1 MANFHDSMNT
11 FRRLFCL
18 AALLPAVSVARAQDP
33 QPPEGVRLA
42 LTYTPGTRP
51 AVLVLPVEGAEG
63 DSVRAI
69 LQRDLDFDDRVT
81 LISLDGTAA
90 RHLLPRAGGE
100 IDFDRFAPFG
110 ATAIVEPRLT
120 PTGLTMRVYDVS
132 ARKLGRAADFTLP
145 VDVYGPGWRMA
156 LHGVSDALGHWIFGV
171 RGAAQTRVLYT
182 GGDGQVWVIDSDGA
196 GARRLTSVELALSPA
211 WRPDGSG
218 FAFAGVTAGRWRLG
232 TSGLAVG
239 STRWL
244 GAIPSRGIT
253 ITPAF
258 TPDGRSIAFAHGDE
272 GGTNLWI
279 ASASDNGALRR
290 LTPARSGDN
299 TGPSFDPSGR
309 RVVFTSGRAGQPD
322 LYIMDADGT
331 NAQALTTSSLAR
343 RSDNG
348 SPDWSPDGL
357 RIVYQSQAGGAF
369 QIVSLA
375 LRDRSAKQHTSDGE
389 NEDPSWSPDSRHV
402 VFSST
407 RTGAR
412 QLWVVDT
419 ESGRLRQLTRAA
431 GARLPDW
438 SPMLTR

>member
-1 MANFHDSMNT
+1 MTAS
-11 FRRLFCL
+11 RLL
-18 AALLPAVSVARAQDP
+18 WVLTLVPAFTVARAQDP
-33 QPPEGVRLA
+33 PQPEGVRLA

-81 LISLDGTAA
+81 LISLDGAAA
-90 RHLLPRAGGE
+90 RALVPRAGAE
-100 IDFDRFAPFG
+100 LDFARLTPFG
-110 ATAIVEPRLT
+110 AAAIVEARLT
-120 PTGLTMRVYDVS
+120 PSGLNVRVHDV
-132 ARKLGRAADFTLP
+132 ATRKLARSADFTLP
-145 VDVYGPGWRMA
+145 VDIYGAGWRMA
-156 LHGVSDALGHWIFGV
+156 LHGVSDALGLWIFGT

-196 GARRLTSVELALSPA
+196 GARRLTSAELALSPA
-211 WRPDGSG
+211 WRPDGTG
-218 FAFAGVTAGRWRLG
+218 FAFAGVSRGRWRLG
-232 TSGLAVG
+232 VSGLATG

-244 GAIPSRGIT
+244 GSIPTRGIT

-258 TPDGRSIAFAHGDE
+258 SPDGRSVVYAHGDE
-272 GGTNLWI
+272 GGTNLWS
-279 ASASDNGALRR
+279 ASPSDNGAPRR

-299 TGPSFDPSGR
+299 TSPSFDPSGR
-309 RVVFTSGRAGQPD
+309 RIVFTSGRAGRPD

-331 NAQALTTSSLAR
+331 NAQPLTTASLGS

-357 RIVYQSQAGGAF
+357 RVVYQSQVSGSF
-369 QIVSLA
+369 QIVSIA
-375 LRDRSAKQHTSDGE
+375 VRDRSTRQHTSDGE

-412 QLWVVDT
+412 QLWIVDT

-438 SPMLTR
+438 SPILSG

>member
-1 MANFHDSMNT
+1 MTAMT
-11 FRRLFCL
+11 FLRRLLLL
-18 AALLPAVSVARAQDP
+18 AVIAPAASTALAQDP
-33 QPPEGVRLA
+33 RPPEGVRLG

-69 LQRDLDFDDRVT
+69 LQRDLDYDDRVT
-81 LISLDGTAA
+81 LITLDGGAA
-90 RHLLPRAGGE
+90 RALLPRPGGE
-100 IDFDRFAPFG
+100 LDMDPFASFG
-110 ATAIVEPRLT
+110 AAAVIEPRLT
-120 PTGLTMRVYDVS
+120 PAGLTLRVHDVA
-132 ARKLGRAADFTLP
+132 ARRLARTADFTLP
-145 VDVYGPGWRMA
+145 VDVYGPGWRMR
-156 LHGVSDALGHWIFGV
+156 LHGVSDELGLWIFGS

-182 GGDGQVWVIDSDGA
+182 GGDGQIWVIDSDGA
-196 GARRLTSVELALSPA
+196 NARRLTSAELALSPA

-218 FAFAGVTAGRWRLG
+218 FAFAGVDGGRWRLG
-232 TSGLAVG
+232 VSGLAAR

-244 GAIPSRGIT
+244 GGIPSRGIT

-258 TPDGRSIAFAHGDE
+258 TPDGRSITYAHGDE

-279 ASASDNGALRR
+279 VDASGGAPRR

-299 TGPSFDPSGR
+299 TGPSFDPTGR

-322 LYIMDADGT
+322 LYLMDADGT
-331 NAQALTTSSLAR
+331 NAQPLTTASLAR

-348 SPDWSPDGL
+348 SPDWSPDGT
-357 RIVYQSQAGGAF
+357 RIAYQSQTGGAF

-375 LRDRSAKQHTSDGE
+375 LRDRSTKLHTSEGE
-389 NEDPSWSPDSRHV
+389 NEDPSWSPDSRHL

-438 SPMLTR
+438 SPILER

>member
-1 MANFHDSMNT
+1 MST
-11 FRRLFCL
+11 FRWRILL
-18 AALLPAVSVARAQDP
+18 ACFLGASVSARAQEP

-42 LTYTPGTRP
+42 LTYAPGTRP

-81 LISLDGTAA
+81 LISLDGGAA
-90 RHLLPRAGGE
+90 RALLPRAGGE
-100 IDFDRFAPFG
+100 LDLERFAPFG

-120 PTGLTMRVYDVS
+120 PAGLTVRVHDVPS
-132 ARKLGRAADFTLP
+132 RRLARGADFTLP
-145 VDVYGPGWRMA
+145 VDVYGPGWRLA
-156 LHGVSDALGHWIFGV
+156 LHGVSDELGLWIFGS

-196 GARRLTSVELALSPA
+196 NARRLTSAELALSPA

-218 FAFAGVTAGRWRLG
+218 FVFAGVSAGRWRLG
-232 TSGLAVG
+232 VSGLAAG

-244 GAIPSRGIT
+244 NGIPSRGIS

-258 TPDGRSIAFAHGDE
+258 SPDGRSITYAHGDE
-272 GGTNLWI
+272 EGTNLWAVG
-279 ASASDNGALRR
+279 ASGGTPRR

-299 TGPSFDPSGR
+299 TGPSFDPTGR

-322 LYIMDADGT
+322 LYLMDADGT
-331 NAQALTTSSLAR
+331 NAQPLTTSSLAR
-343 RSDNG
+343 RSENG
-348 SPDWSPDGL
+348 SPDWSPDGR
-357 RIVYQSQAGGAF
+357 RIAYQSQAGGVF
-369 QIVSLA
+369 QILSLA
-375 LRDRSAKQHTSDGE
+375 LRDRSTKQHTSEGE

-419 ESGRLRQLTRAA
+419 ESGRLRQLTRTA
-431 GARLPDW
+431 GAKLPDW
-438 SPMLTR
+438 SPILAR

>member
-1 MANFHDSMNT
+1 MNI
-11 FRRLFCL
+11 FRGLICIAVPL
-18 AALLPAVSVARAQDP
+18 TAVLPAWAQDP

-51 AVLVLPVEGAEG
+51 AVLVLPVDGAEG

-69 LQRDLDFDDRVT
+69 LQRDLNFDDRVT
-81 LISLDGTAA
+81 LISLDGAAA
-90 RHLLPRAGGE
+90 RALLPRAGSE
-100 IDFDRFAPFG
+100 LDFGRFSAFG
-110 ATAIVEPRLT
+110 ATAIIEARLT
-120 PTGLTMRVYDVS
+120 PTGLTVRVHDAAS
-132 ARKLGRAADFTLP
+132 RTLARAAEFTLP
-145 VDVYGPGWRMA
+145 VDVYGPGWRVA
-156 LHGVSDALGHWIFGV
+156 LHGVSDALGLWIFGT
-171 RGAAQTRVLYT
+171 RGAAQTRVLYA
-182 GGDGQVWVIDSDGA
+182 GGDGQIWVIDSDGV

-211 WRPDGSG
+211 WRPDGAG
-218 FAFAGVTAGRWRLG
+218 FAFAGVSGGRWRLG
-232 TSGLAVG
+232 ISGLAAG

-244 GAIPSRGIT
+244 GSIPSRGIT

-258 TPDGRSIAFAHGDE
+258 APDGRSVAYAHGDE

-279 ASASDNGALRR
+279 ASASGESAPRR

-309 RVVFTSGRAGQPD
+309 RIVFTSGRAGRPE

-331 NAQALTTSSLAR
+331 NAQALTTSSLAT

-348 SPDWSPDGL
+348 SPDWSPDGI
-357 RIVYQSQAGGAF
+357 RVAYQSQAGGAF
-369 QIVSLA
+369 QIVSVA
-375 LRDRSAKQHTSDGE
+375 LRDRAAKQHTSDGE

-412 QLWVVDT
+412 QLWIVDT

-438 SPMLTR
+438 SPILTR

>member
-1 MANFHDSMNT
+1 MNSS
-11 FRRLFCL
+11 RRLL
-18 AALLPAVSVARAQDP
+18 WILTLVPALSVARGQEP
-33 QPPEGVRLA
+33 QPEGVRLA
-42 LTYTPGTRP
+42 LTYAPGTRP

-81 LISLDGTAA
+81 LIALDGAAA
-90 RHLLPRAGGE
+90 RALVPRGGAE
-100 IDFDRFAPFG
+100 LDFDRLAPFG
-110 ATAIVEPRLT
+110 AAAIIEARLT
-120 PTGLTMRVYDVS
+120 PAGLTVRVHDAA
-132 ARKLGRAADFTLP
+132 ARKLARSADFTLP
-145 VDVYGPGWRMA
+145 VDIYGAGWRMA
-156 LHGVSDALGHWIFGV
+156 LHGVSDAVGLWIFGT
-171 RGAAQTRVLYT
+171 RGAAQSRVLFT
-182 GGDGQVWVIDSDGA
+182 GGDGQVWVTDSDGA
-196 GARRLTSVELALSPA
+196 GARRLTSADLALSPA

-218 FAFAGVTAGRWRLG
+218 FAFAGVSRGRWRLG
-232 TSGLAVG
+232 VSGLAAG

-244 GAIPSRGIT
+244 GSIPTRGIT

-258 TPDGRSIAFAHGDE
+258 SPDGRSVVYAHGDE
-272 GGTNLWI
+272 GGTNLWSAG
-279 ASASDNGALRR
+279 ASENGAPRR

-299 TGPSFDPSGR
+299 TSPSFDPTGR
-309 RVVFTSGRAGQPD
+309 RIVFTSGRAGRPD

-331 NAQALTTSSLAR
+331 NAQPLTTSSLAS

-357 RIVYQSQAGGAF
+357 RVAYQSQIGGSF

-375 LRDRSAKQHTSDGE
+375 LRDRSSKQHTSDGE

-407 RTGAR
+407 RTGVR
-412 QLWVVDT
+412 QLWIVDT
-419 ESGRLRQLTRAA
+419 ESGRLRQLTRSA

-438 SPMLTR
+438 SPILSR